1 MGIRPSMGTYAA
13 GYGRCSGCNEIKHVA
28 ADGTVNAHNRYDSAG
43 TSLTAFRCPGSGRPQ
58 LDADGAEI
66 DSVRRPV

>member
-1 MGIRPSMGTYAA
+1 MQR
-13 GYGRCSGCNEIKHVA
+13 CNEIKHVA
-28 ADGTVNAHNRYDSAG
+28 DDGTVTAHNRYESPG